1 MISDQLYLN
10 PQHRVSCSDYTEVK
24 AGSKNYFLTCALDID
39 IKLLGGLTLAINF
52 NYYYI

>member
-24 AGSKNYFLTCALDID
+24 AGSKNYFLTCALDI
-39 IKLLGGLTLAINF
+39 KLLGGLTLAINF